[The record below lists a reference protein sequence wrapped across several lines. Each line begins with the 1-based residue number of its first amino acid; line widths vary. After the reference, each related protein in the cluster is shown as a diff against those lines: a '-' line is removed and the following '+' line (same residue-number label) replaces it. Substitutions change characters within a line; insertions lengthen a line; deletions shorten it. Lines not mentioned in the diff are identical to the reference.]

1 MKITFIKK
9 IKNLY
14 YKYKFKLWDFFYYK
28 SPVYIEFNIF
38 RLYKDWFKVRKV
50 FHKPILKRY
59 KMNVDEN
66 TLGSDYFYLETSCYN
81 KWLYF
86 AVHSC
91 DYKLKY
97 GEIRFES
104 VPHICL
110 IWKNKIK
117 YVWGLEAPLYEE
129 IYKTDYNYISKNNLL
144 YWEGILTYLWEYN
157 KDIVKTYHNNIWTKS
172 LTLNEID
179 KETNKHKTYIIYY
192 TLLHCLKPKYA
203 DIIINKINNNK
214 KDE

>member
-1 MKITFIKK
+1 
-9 IKNLY
+9 
-14 YKYKFKLWDFFYYK
+14 
-28 SPVYIEFNIF
+28 
-38 RLYKDWFKVRKV
+38 
-50 FHKPILKRY
+50 
-59 KMNVDEN
+59 MNVDEN
-66 TLGSDYFYLETSCYN
+66 NLGSDYLFIETSCHN

-86 AVHSC
+86 AVHPC

-144 YWEGILTYLWEYN
+144 YWEGIYTYLWEYN
-157 KDIVKTYHNNIWTKS
+157 KDIVKTYKNNIWNG
-172 LTLNEID
+172 L
-179 KETNKHKTYIIYY
+179 KENGTNIPY
-192 TLLHCLKPKYA
+192 TLLQCLKPKYA
-203 DIIINKINNNK
+203 DIIINEINKNKNN
-214 KDE
+214 E